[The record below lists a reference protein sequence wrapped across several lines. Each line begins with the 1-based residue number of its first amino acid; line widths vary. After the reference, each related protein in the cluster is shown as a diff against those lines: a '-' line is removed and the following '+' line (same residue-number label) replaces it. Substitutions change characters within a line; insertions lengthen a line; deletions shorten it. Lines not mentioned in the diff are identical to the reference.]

1 MKTVLHQVQR
11 IFVRH
16 LLAKE
21 SVYQG
26 IEQADKEEMMLTL
39 FRRLLERVFQGTLQ
53 KLNRH
58 GRRHVEHLAASGDFA
73 VITVI
78 REFSL
83 HQRFAVINAARVF
96 ANGVLHIL
104 GKERLEPE
112 LAGLVGEV
120 AAEGHRLVT
129 REKRGIALGANTQVQ
144 MLELDLRHLRFA
156 IRASIHVGE
165 YSYFYI

>member
-58 GRRHVEHLAASGDFA
+58 GRRHVEHLAAVRHLA
-73 VITVI
+73 VVTVI

-112 LAGLVGEV
+112 LAGLVSEV
-120 AAEGHRLVT
+120 AAEGHRLVA
-129 REKRGIALGANTQVQ
+129 REKRRKTLGAHAQVQ
-144 MLELDLRHLRFA
+144 MRELDLRHLRFA
-156 IRASIHVGE
+156 IRASIHMIE